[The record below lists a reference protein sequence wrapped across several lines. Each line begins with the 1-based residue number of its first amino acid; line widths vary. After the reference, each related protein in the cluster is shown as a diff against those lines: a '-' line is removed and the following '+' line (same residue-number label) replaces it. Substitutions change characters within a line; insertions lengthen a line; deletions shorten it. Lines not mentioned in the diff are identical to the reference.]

1 MSAGTPTLTPD
12 QRVRVFISST
22 LKELEEER
30 RAAREAVESIRM
42 TAVMFELGAR
52 PHPPRDLYRSYLAQ
66 SHVFLGIY
74 WERYG
79 WIAPGETISGLE
91 DEYRLAGD
99 MPKLI
104 YIKEPAERESRL
116 RGLLDAIR
124 NDDGVSYKGFR
135 TVDELRD
142 LVQDDLALML
152 TERFAAPARPRPG
165 AAETT
170 ADAFPVQPTPFVGRV
185 REVTAVKNMVEAEH
199 VRLVTLTGPGGI
211 GKSRL
216 AFEVARTLT
225 GSFPDGITPVLLG
238 PIAEHS
244 LVVPAIARALGVRES
259 AGLSTLEAV
268 ADHLGE
274 SARLLILD
282 NFEHVLGAGGPVRD
296 LLLSC
301 PRLKAL
307 VTSRAALSLLG
318 ERIFRVEPLGVPGGR
333 NVRSVEDACEADAV
347 ALFVDRARAA
357 NPAFE
362 LTDENLRQVIEVVER
377 LDGLPLS
384 IELAA
389 ARTRMLSAQGLLDRL
404 DDRFRLLSRGPRD
417 LPERQQTL
425 RGLLDWDYELL
436 TEEERTTWRRTSVFA
451 GGFTLDAAER
461 VVCEPAPVA
470 SASGPGMVVGE
481 LELLDFLDSLMRK
494 SLLLRDDVP
503 GGEPRFS
510 MLNTLKEYANEKLA
524 QDGELDE
531 IARRHAAHFLDLAE
545 RAAARLRKEDQL
557 YWLTVL
563 EHEHDNM
570 RTALRTATRLGDCAL
585 ELRLAARLTR
595 FWEYHA
601 HLTEG
606 QRWLE
611 EALSRAAG
619 ADPELRADALEGSAI
634 LALAQGELKRA
645 TIQMEECVEI
655 RRGLGDPSRLGS
667 SLRYLALIR
676 LDRGDT
682 EGARE
687 LLAQSLELQR
697 EAGNEAE
704 TGTVLSNLGI
714 LAIHDEEWEH
724 AAELYGES
732 LDVFARSGDS
742 LGMARAM
749 LNLSDVRLH
758 TRELDDA
765 RSLLEQALK
774 MFEQL
779 GMRWDMAYVIEN
791 LGGVAA
797 YAGRPDE
804 AARLFG
810 AADQLRDD
818 LNAPL
823 PPGEQV
829 AYNRYVA
836 EARQALGDGAFE
848 GLRAEGRA
856 MSLEEA
862 VDLALGR

>member
-1 MSAGTPTLTPD
+1 MSDGTPTLTPD

-79 WIAPGETISGLE
+79 WIAPEETISGLE
-91 DEYRLAGD
+91 DEYRLAGG

-104 YIKEPAERESRL
+104 YIKEPAEREARL
-116 RGLLDAIR
+116 GGLLDAIR
-124 NDDGVSYKGFR
+124 NDDGASYKGFR
-135 TVDELRD
+135 TAEELRD

-152 TERFAAPARPRPG
+152 TEHFAAPAPRER
-165 AAETT
+165 ARETP

-185 REVTAVKNMVEAEH
+185 REVTAVKNMVEADH

-216 AFEVARTLT
+216 AFEVARTLA

-238 PIAEHS
+238 PLAEDS
-244 LVVPAIARALGVRES
+244 LVVPAIARALGARES

-268 ADHLGE
+268 AEHVGE
-274 SARLLILD
+274 SVRLLILD
-282 NFEHVLGAGGPVRD
+282 NFEHVLGAGGAVRE
-296 LLLSC
+296 LLLAC
-301 PRLKAL
+301 PRLKVL

-318 ERIFRVEPLGVPGGR
+318 ERVFRVEPLAVPAGGGA
-333 NVRSVEDACEADAV
+333 RSVEDACEADAV

-362 LTDENLRQVIEVVER
+362 LTDDNLRQVVEVVEC

-425 RGLLDWDYELL
+425 RGLLDWDYDLL
-436 TEEERTTWRRTSVFA
+436 TEEERATWRRTSVFA
-451 GGFTLDAAER
+451 GGFTLEAAES
-461 VVCEPAPVA
+461 VVCEPG
-470 SASGPGMVVGE
+470 SE
-481 LELLDFLDSLMRK
+481 FELLDFLDSLMRK
-494 SLLLRDDVP
+494 SLLLREDVP

-510 MLNTLKEYANEKLA
+510 MLNTLREYAGEKLA

-531 IARRHAAHFLDLAE
+531 IARRHAAYFLDLAE

-557 YWLTVL
+557 HWLTVL

-570 RTALRTATRLGDCAL
+570 RTVLRTAIRLGDCAL

-619 ADPELRADALEGSAI
+619 ADPELRADGLEGAAI

-676 LDRGDT
+676 LDRGDN

-687 LLAQSLELQR
+687 LLARSLELQR
-697 EAGNEAE
+697 ESGNEGE

-732 LDVFARSGDS
+732 LDVFARSGDT

-779 GMRWDMAYVIEN
+779 GMRWDIAYVIEN

-797 YAGRPDE
+797 YAGRAE
-804 AARLFG
+804 QAARLFG

-836 EARQALGDGAFE
+836 EAREALGDEAFE
-848 GLRAEGRA
+848 RLRSEGRA

-862 VDLALGR
+862 VDFALGR

>member
-1 MSAGTPTLTPD
+1 MSPHVPTLTPD

-22 LKELEEER
+22 LKELEPER

-42 TAVMFELGAR
+42 TPVMFELGAR

-104 YIKEPAERESRL
+104 YIKEPATREGRL
-116 RGLLDAIR
+116 RALLDTIR
-124 NDDGVSYKGFR
+124 NDDGVSYKSFR
-135 TVDELRD
+135 TSEELHD
-142 LVQDDLALML
+142 LVQDDLALMI
-152 TERFAAPARPRPG
+152 TERFAAAVPEPA
-165 AAETT
+165 
-170 ADAFPVQPTPFVGRV
+170 ADPFPVQPTPFVGRV
-185 REVTAVKNMVEAEH
+185 HEMAAVQDLLASDD

-216 AFEVARTLT
+216 AFEVARTVHDR
-225 GSFPDGITPVLLG
+225 FPDGIVPVLLG
-238 PIAEHS
+238 ALADAS
-244 LVVPAIARALGVRES
+244 LVVPAIARGLGVRES
-259 AGLSTLEAV
+259 ADRSTLEAV
-268 ADHLGE
+268 AEHVGTDH
-274 SARLLILD
+274 RLLILD
-282 NFEHVLGAGGPVRD
+282 NFEHVLGAGQAVGH
-296 LLLSC
+296 LLLAC
-301 PRLKAL
+301 PGLKVL
-307 VTSRAALSLLG
+307 VTSRAALTLRG
-318 ERIFRVEPLGVPGGR
+318 ERVFRVEPLAMPVAHD
-333 NVRSVEDACEADAV
+333 VRSVEDAHDSDAV

-362 LTDENLRQVIEVVER
+362 LTDANVAQVVEVVER

-389 ARTRMLSAQGLLDRL
+389 ARARLLSAQGLLERL

-417 LPERQQTL
+417 LPQRQQTL

-436 TEEERTTWRRTSVFA
+436 TEEERAAWRRTSVFS
-451 GGFTLDAAER
+451 GGFTLDAAEH
-461 VVCEPAPVA
+461 VVCEPGHEVD
-470 SASGPGMVVGE
+470 
-481 LELLDFLDSLMRK
+481 LLDRLDSLMRK
-494 SLLLRDDVP
+494 SLLRREDVP
-503 GGEPRFS
+503 GADPRFS
-510 MLNTLKEYANEKLA
+510 MLNTLKEYAGDKLRE
-524 QDGELDE
+524 DGEEDA
-531 IARRHAAHFLDLAE
+531 IARRHMAYFLDLAE
-545 RAAARLRKEDQL
+545 RAAARLRKKDQL
-557 YWLTVL
+557 HWMTVL

-570 RTALRTATRLGDCAL
+570 RTALRTAIRLRDTAT
-585 ELRLAARLTR
+585 ELRLASKLTR

-611 EALSRAAG
+611 EALSRAEG
-619 ADPELRADALEGSAI
+619 ADPALRADALEGAAI

-645 TIQMEECVEI
+645 TTQMEECVGI
-655 RRGLGDPSRLGS
+655 RRDLGDPSRLGS

-682 EGARE
+682 EGARK
-687 LLAQSLELQR
+687 LLNRSLALQR
-697 EAGNEAE
+697 EAGNEGE

-714 LAIHDEEWEH
+714 LAIHDEEWER
-724 AAELYGES
+724 AAALYGES
-732 LDVFARSGDS
+732 LDVFARSGDT
-742 LGMARAM
+742 LGMARAL

-758 TRELDDA
+758 TRDLDDA
-765 RSLLEQALK
+765 RHLLEQALK

-779 GMRWDMAYVIEN
+779 GMRWDIAYVIEN

-804 AARLFG
+804 ATRLYG
-810 AADQLRDD
+810 AADKLRED

-823 PPGEQV
+823 PAGEKV
-829 AYNRYVA
+829 AYDRYVGA
-836 EARQALGDGAFE
+836 AREALGDETFAA
-848 GLRAEGRA
+848 RWAQGRS
-856 MSLEEA
+856 MSPDEA
-862 VDLALGR
+862 VDYALGR

>member
-1 MSAGTPTLTPD
+1 MSSLVPTLTPD

-22 LKELEEER
+22 LKELEPER

-42 TAVMFELGAR
+42 TPVMFELGAR

-91 DEYRLAGD
+91 DEYRLAGA

-104 YIKEPAERESRL
+104 YIKEPASREDRL
-116 RGLLDAIR
+116 RELLDTIR

-135 TVDELRD
+135 TPDELRA

-152 TERFAAPARPRPG
+152 TERFAAPVRPARARAPEPV
-165 AAETT
+165 
-170 ADAFPVQPTPFVGRV
+170 ADPFPIQPTPFVGRV
-185 REVTAVKNMVEAEH
+185 QEMTAVQNLLAEDD

-216 AFEVARTLT
+216 AFEVARTLHDR
-225 GSFPDGITPVLLG
+225 FPDGIVPVLLG
-238 PIAEHS
+238 ALADSS

-259 AGLSTLEAV
+259 ADRSTLEAV
-268 ADHLGE
+268 ADHVGE
-274 SARLLILD
+274 DRRLLILD
-282 NFEHVLGAGGPVRD
+282 NFEHVLPAGAAVRH
-296 LLLSC
+296 LLLAC
-301 PRLKAL
+301 PHLKVL
-307 VTSRAALSLLG
+307 VTSRAALTLMG
-318 ERIFRVEPLGVPGGR
+318 ERVFRVEPLAVPAGGR
-333 NVRSVEDACEADAV
+333 VDTVEDACESDAV

-362 LTDENLRQVIEVVER
+362 LTDANVSQVVEVVER

-389 ARTRMLSAQGLLDRL
+389 ARARLLSPQGLLERL

-436 TEEERTTWRRTSVFA
+436 GEEERTTWRRTSVFS
-451 GGFTLDAAER
+451 GGFTLDAAEH
-461 VVCEPAPVA
+461 VVCT
-470 SASGPGMVVGE
+470 PGRE
-481 LELLDFLDSLMRK
+481 YELLDWLDSLMRK

-503 GGEPRFS
+503 GSDPRFS
-510 MLNTLKEYANEKLA
+510 MLNTLKEYAEEKLRENA
-524 QDGELDE
+524 EMDD
-531 IARRHAAHFLDLAE
+531 IARRHMEYFLDLAE

-557 YWLTVL
+557 YWMTVL

-570 RTALRTATRLGDCAL
+570 RAALRTAIRLGDCAT

-611 EALSRAAG
+611 EALSRAEG
-619 ADPELRADALEGSAI
+619 ADPELRADALEGAAI
-634 LALAQGELKRA
+634 LALAQGEVKRA
-645 TIQMEECVEI
+645 TMQMEACVEI
-655 RRGLGDPSRLGS
+655 RRGLGDASRLGS

-687 LLAQSLELQR
+687 LLERSLALQR
-697 EAGNEAE
+697 EAGNEGE

-714 LAIHDEEWEH
+714 LAIHDEEWER

-732 LDVFARSGDS
+732 LDVFARSGDT

-758 TRELDDA
+758 TRDLDDA
-765 RSLLEQALK
+765 RHLLEQSLK

-779 GMRWDMAYVIEN
+779 GMRWDIAYVIEN

-797 YAGRPDE
+797 YSDRPDQ
-804 AARLFG
+804 ATRLYG
-810 AADQLRDD
+810 AADKLRED

-823 PPGEQV
+823 PPGEKV
-829 AYNRYVA
+829 AYDRYVNA
-836 EARQALGDGAFE
+836 AREALGDETFAA
-848 GLRAEGRA
+848 LWDEGRS

-862 VDLALGR
+862 VDYALGR